1 MARKSLADIDPD
13 LRRATEEFESISLV
27 KYEMAK
33 DAYDLQ
39 DDKTQKVIDRIVGTL
54 QQYATGHIT
63 VKVGGSYVPVK
74 ITNEYLGFNLL
85 YLAVEVV
92 KDLAFLDIRVES
104 FKFPELLC
112 AVCAD
117 PMPEQTNARGK
128 RAKKGGK

>member
-13 LRRATEEFESISLV
+13 LRRATEEWQSISLV

-63 VKVGGSYVPVK
+63 VKVGGSYVSVK
-74 ITNEYLGFNLL
+74 ISNEYLGYNLL

-92 KDLAFLDIRVES
+92 KDLAFVDIRVAN
-104 FKFPELLC
+104 FTFPELLC
-112 AVCAD
+112 AVCGD
-117 PMPEQTNARGK
+117 PMPEQTNAKGK
-128 RAKKGGK
+128 RSKKGGK